1 MDSVAELSP
10 SQVKSNTVGWYA
22 AYVKHQHEKKT
33 ADLLQRKGI
42 EVLLP
47 LQKVVH
53 RWKDRNKTLSLPLF
67 PSYLF
72 VHISLEDKLS
82 ILNTPGIFFLVVNQ
96 GRASTIPLEEIESI
110 RLLVASGV
118 PSQAHPYLASGDRV
132 QICAGPLQGMT
143 GILDRF
149 KNQCRVVINVELLQM
164 SVSTEVEL
172 SNLRRVQMPCKAA
185 GHATVAACA
194 HGKPARLGLT
204 APFSE
209 MNRQKEKR
217 H

>member
-1 MDSVAELSP
+1 MQSVAELGH
-10 SQVKSNTVGWYA
+10 SQVKLNTVGWYA

-47 LQKVVH
+47 LQRVVH

-72 VHISLEDKLS
+72 VHTNLEDKWS

-96 GRASTIPLEEIESI
+96 GGDSTIPLDEIESI
-110 RLLVASGV
+110 RRLVASGQ
-118 PSQAHPYLASGDRV
+118 PSQAHPYLASGDKV

-149 KNQCRVVINVELLQM
+149 KNQYRVVINVELLQM
-164 SVSTEVEL
+164 AVSIEVEL
-172 SNLRRVQMPCKAA
+172 SNLQRVQIARKPTS
-185 GHATVAACA
+185 HATAVCA
-194 HGKPARLGLT
+194 PGKSARAVRT
-204 APFSE
+204 APFPEMSE
-209 MNRQKEKR
+209 PKENRY
-217 H
+217 

>member
-1 MDSVAELSP
+1 MQSVAELGHSP
-10 SQVKSNTVGWYA
+10 VKLNTAGWYA
-22 AYVKHQHEKKT
+22 TYVKHQHEKKT

-47 LQKVVH
+47 LQRVVH

-72 VHISLEDKLS
+72 VHTNLENKWS

-96 GRASTIPLEEIESI
+96 GGDSTIPLDEIESI
-110 RLLVASGV
+110 RRLVASGQ
-118 PSQAHPYLASGDRV
+118 PSQAHPYLASGDTV

-149 KNQCRVVINVELLQM
+149 KNQYRVVINVELLQM
-164 SVSTEVEL
+164 AVSIEVEL
-172 SNLRRVQMPCKAA
+172 SNLRRVQTLCKTTRY
-185 GHATVAACA
+185 ATAVCA
-194 HGKPARLGLT
+194 PGKSARASLA
-204 APFSE
+204 APFPE
-209 MNRQKEKR
+209 MSAQKEKR
-217 H
+217 Y